1 MVVLELEL
9 ELEPDLLSTR
19 SGSRA
24 LVLLGGGMLGVYSAS
39 WLHIGRGLLPDCSGV
54 GGEVAARLAPTC
66 AVGVGVSVGG
76 VMRRARTLV
85 GVAAVVVMAAA
96 APPPDGGVSSLLPL
110 LLLDR
115 KSGLATHLA
124 DSTSSSICDSV
135 RYQSVWEGQPASQSQ
150 RTQLQR
156 RSLLDG
162 LQHSLGCLQL
172 LLRRSS
178 VRLSLVFVNV
188 WRLLDADGEELLGR
202 RRCHGHDGFE
212 SSIVQRCTEWWR
224 FRCEQLIGIR
234 TNGIDTT
241 YFEREIASCLG
252 SASMAATRAPRQSSS
267 DPRIV
272 LHSRSLTQSV
282 SLSHWL
288 TQAIIPNKSSSS
300 CHFK

>member
-1 MVVLELEL
+1 MVVLVVAVLRGRVESAASVTGGEMVVLELEL

-24 LVLLGGGMLGVYSAS
+24 LVLLGGGMLGVYRAS

-85 GVAAVVVMAAA
+85 GVAAVVVTAAA

-135 RYQSVWEGQPASQSQ
+135 RYQSVWEGSQQASQ
-150 RTQLQR
+150 RTYAAAMTLPLGWSATLAWLLAASLAPLE
-156 RSLLDG
+156 RSLV
-162 LQHSLGCLQL
+162 LG
-172 LLRRSS
+172 
-178 VRLSLVFVNV
+178 VR
-188 WRLLDADGEELLGR
+188 
-202 RRCHGHDGFE
+202 
-212 SSIVQRCTEWWR
+212 
-224 FRCEQLIGIR
+224 
-234 TNGIDTT
+234 
-241 YFEREIASCLG
+241 ER
-252 SASMAATRAPRQSSS
+252 MATP
-267 DPRIV
+267 
-272 LHSRSLTQSV
+272 
-282 SLSHWL
+282 
-288 TQAIIPNKSSSS
+288 
-300 CHFK
+300 